1 MAQGGLVG
9 EVLGLL
15 SALLVLRAQ
24 VAVPSHLGAGRHLL
38 NFAGPGP
45 SIAATANARLGRGH
59 RLDVA
64 SLLFRVKQVDTVAD
78 DEIVLLIA
86 EYQPAHRHIHV
97 DGFTA
102 ARDDPRHAVID
113 AHGGKARTHAHDPH
127 EVVCDHYSHVDGE
140 LRADRGV

>member
-45 SIAATANARLGRGH
+45 SIATTANARLGRGH

-64 SLLFRVKQVDTVAD
+64 SLLFRVKQVGKVAA
-78 DEIVLLIA
+78 DEIGQA
-86 EYQPAHRHIHV
+86 CRRKHACRHSRRKPV
-97 DGFTA
+97 TLYGDQ
-102 ARDDPRHAVID
+102 R
-113 AHGGKARTHAHDPH
+113 
-127 EVVCDHYSHVDGE
+127 
-140 LRADRGV
+140 

>member
-1 MAQGGLVG
+1 MAPGGLVG

-45 SIAATANARLGRGH
+45 SIATTANARLGRGH

-64 SLLFRVKQVDTVAD
+64 SLLFRVKQVGKVAA
-78 DEIVLLIA
+78 DEIVLLMIA
-86 EYQPAHRHIHV
+86 EYQPAHRHVHV

-102 ARDDPRHAVID
+102 ARDEPRHAIID
-113 AHGGKARTHAHDPH
+113 APGGKTGTHAHDPH
-127 EVVCDHYSHVDGE
+127 
-140 LRADRGV
+140 